1 MNLSRVVNMKN
12 WSFIEKRHN
21 TIEKTDYEF
30 CRKMKID
37 PYITSYNQINS
48 EETEDYLKEK
58 IK

>member
-48 EETEDYLKEK
+48 EETEDYL
-58 IK
+58 